1 MPLMTKLHPRRDCDD
16 GEEKHANIAGIFD
29 EFFFAVHSV
38 VKTKSWDIPTTSS
51 FFFWMGWLQHPHLWV
66 LYDSVFIH
74 SLGEDPKTATSLV
87 RS

>member
-51 FFFWMGWLQHPHLWV
+51 FFFGWDGCNIPICGCFMTVSLSTV
-66 LYDSVFIH
+66 SVKIQRQQ
-74 SLGEDPKTATSLV
+74 LL
-87 RS
+87 